1 MLDQKIPPALLLFI
15 FGIVIFFMS
24 NQIFTFAGISQF
36 VGLGLGISAVAIAVV
51 AVLSF
56 KRANTTVN
64 PMKTENINS
73 LVTTGIFSKSRN
85 PMYVAMAVLLFAFG
99 VYMEV
104 LLFSVFWTV
113 FFILYITKFQIMPE
127 ERVLVSIFGDE
138 YRTYCKDVRRWL

>member
-73 LVTTGIFSKSRN
+73 LVTTDIFSKSRN